1 MAFKLGLGGESAS
14 LLATSS
20 DLATQCN
27 QAGPVPAAREEDPV
41 LQPVVEEPI
50 SHLIRRTRTRRGM
63 TQAALARQL
72 ASASGNA
79 AITRDQVTR
88 WERGG
93 RVPSPY
99 WRRWLAVALDVPTG
113 QLDRAARCARAVRL
127 LAVDGQPGIAPSPV
141 PMPNGGVTGQVT
153 RA

>member
-1 MAFKLGLGGESAS
+1 M
-14 LLATSS
+14 
-20 DLATQCN
+20 
-27 QAGPVPAAREEDPV
+27 
-41 LQPVVEEPI
+41 QPVVEEPI
-50 SHLIRRTRTRRGM
+50 SDLIRRARTRRGM

-72 ASASGNA
+72 ASVSGNA

-99 WRRWLAVALDVPTG
+99 WRHWLGIALELPSG

-127 LAVDGQPGIAPSPV
+127 LAVDDQPGVPSPAV
-141 PMPNGGVTGQVT
+141 PTPNGGAPEPAQEWR